1 MSLDRFD
8 VRIMGRRA
16 GKTTKLQ
23 QLIEEE
29 VIKGECKVIA
39 MAVTHNCL
47 KNLTRDISKETK
59 LSNNYSELSFRGV
72 GADGLRFRLKG
83 LQNIKIFFDEIYLL
97 EELELYNL
105 LRLIEENRNIELV
118 SYTSYRQ

>member
-1 MSLDRFD
+1 MQNINIE
-8 VRIMGRRA
+8 IMERRS

-29 VIKGECKVIA
+29 VTKGESKVIA
-39 MAVTHNCL
+39 MAVTHTCL
-47 KNLTRDISKETK
+47 KNLTRDISRETK
-59 LSNNYSELSFRGV
+59 LSNNYLELSFRSV
-72 GADGLRFRLKG
+72 GADGLKFRLKG
-83 LQNIKIFFDEIYLL
+83 IKHTKIFFDEIYLL

-105 LRLIEENRNIELV
+105 LRLIEENRNIELI